1 MLTGIPDQAGADG
14 AHRTTDQRDT
24 GPRGA
29 RAFGRGGPGQEA
41 AIGAALALDG
51 ARGIA
56 ALFADTDGSDGGT
69 RAAGGLVDWS
79 TSERARQ
86 SGLSLR
92 KALVTHEATAVLE
105 ACGDAMVTG
114 PTRTSAND
122 LVLILIR

>member
-1 MLTGIPDQAGADG
+1 LT
-14 AHRTTDQRDT
+14 
-24 GPRGA
+24 PR
-29 RAFGRGGPGQEA
+29 
-41 AIGAALALDG
+41 AALALDG

-69 RAAGGLVDWS
+69 PAAGGLVDWS

-92 KALVTHEATAVLE
+92 KALVAHEATAVLE

-114 PTRTSAND
+114 STQANAND